1 MINNIIVISDIHC
14 GCGFGLCPPRI
25 TLDNGN
31 TVIYSPL
38 QKKMWQ
44 WWKEFWNKWVPMVTK
59 GEPYIVVFNGDAI
72 DGVHH
77 NAKTQITQNFADQI
91 QIAYEVLAPVRD
103 KAAQYYHLRGTES
116 HVGQSGEFEEELAR
130 RLNSIPDDAGN
141 YARWEMWMAIKKS
154 LIHFT
159 HHIGGTGSSS
169 YESTA
174 VYKEMVEAFVEAGR
188 WNEKPPDIV
197 VRSHRH
203 RQFETRIAT
212 KNGYGIS
219 LVTPAWQLKTPLVH
233 RLPQGRASTPQM
245 GGYLIRS
252 GDEDSVY
259 TRFKVWK
266 IERSKEVII

>member
-1 MINNIIVISDIHC
+1 MISNIIVISDTHC
-14 GCGFGLCPPRI
+14 GCGFGLCPPRVK
-25 TLDNGN
+25 LDNGS
-31 TVIYSPL
+31 TIIYSPL

-44 WWKEFWNKWVPMVTK
+44 WWKEFWGKWVPMVTK
-59 GEPYIVVFNGDAI
+59 NEPYIVVFNGDAI

-103 KAAQYYHLRGTES
+103 RAEKYYHLRGTES

-130 RLNSIPDDAGN
+130 RLNSIPDDQGN
-141 YARWEMWMAIKKS
+141 YARWELWMKMKKA

-174 VYKEMVEAFVEAGR
+174 VYKEMVEAFNEAGR
-188 WNEKPPDIV
+188 WNEKPPDVI

-203 RQFETRIAT
+203 RQFETRVAT

-219 LVTPAWQLKTPLVH
+219 LVTPAFQLKTPLVY
-233 RLPQGRASTPQM
+233 RLPQGKASTPQC
-245 GGYLIRS
+245 GGYLIRA
-252 GDEDSVY
+252 GDEDSIF

-266 IERSKEVII
+266 IERPAEVRI